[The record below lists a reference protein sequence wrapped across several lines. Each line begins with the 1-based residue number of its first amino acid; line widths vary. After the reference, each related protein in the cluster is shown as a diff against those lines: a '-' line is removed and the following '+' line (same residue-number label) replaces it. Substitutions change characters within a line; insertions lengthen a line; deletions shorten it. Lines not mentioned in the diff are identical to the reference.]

1 MVKSLARWCLL
12 LTALAACGDDPSVT
26 VIMEVTSESPPYG
39 SAPFPTDAIRDGDR
53 LGLVT
58 GLDKLVGQYDD
69 HVARQLAAL
78 DGFGVRPVVELF
90 VDGAL
95 DPASIPAA
103 TSALADAAL
112 LVDVDPSS
120 PARGSVLPMDWK
132 YDVDRNVIAGAP
144 HPGTVL
150 REGTRYAALVT
161 TDILAADGRPLSPSG
176 GLGKLASA
184 GDRWATTAE
193 AYAGLVALPELKGR
207 IAGLTAFTTQ
217 RATAPLVAAREAIA
231 AAPAPV
237 LAFDDAAIVFD
248 TAAKLD
254 AVLGRATRDTDGPR
268 AGLERWGGDNP
279 TGIAHDH
286 VGVLATGTMTIAR
299 FRGDDTAT
307 DGPEDETFQLD
318 AAGVPRILAIEPIP
332 VTFVLP
338 KGPIPASGF
347 PVVIFGHGLGG
358 SRHDILNLV
367 EPLTSR
373 GFAVVGIDTWGHGSR
388 YGAPDNR
395 NNYFDR
401 EAFTGDR
408 MLRDGFGDDPGTAAY
423 LDFFEGFLNIAAIR
437 DAIRQTVLDQARL
450 ATLIQDPALDLST
463 LNAAYA
469 GVTPKLDRARVAYL
483 GQSFGT
489 IVGASLA
496 ALEPSVELYV
506 LNVPGGGLLDQ
517 IFTSSAYVGSL
528 AIPLVDLL
536 YRPRTK
542 LDRFDPLLSMLQAV
556 FDGGDPLSFAP
567 HVLRD
572 RFTIAGAPLSPR
584 HVVGIEVIGDE
595 IMSNAGTIAL
605 ARALGLSVV
614 TPALEP
620 AGLPELASP
629 ASGNV
634 DGQTGLLV
642 QYSPASH
649 GFNWSHARG
658 DLTFVPGFPH
668 PEADPYPRLPA
679 PIEIAE
685 PLYETHEQVAE
696 ILATYRAGMA
706 PVVRITKPPVRD
718 FDADGRLDDVDPA
731 PHDPSR

>member
-1 MVKSLARWCLL
+1 MSLVRSWLVL
-12 LTALAACGDDPSVT
+12 VALVACGDDPSVT
-26 VIMEVTSESPPYG
+26 VIMEVTAEPPPYG
-39 SAPFPTDAIRDGDR
+39 TVPFPTDAIRDGDR

-58 GLDKLVGQYDD
+58 GLDKLVGQYDE

-103 TSALADAAL
+103 TRSLDDAAL
-112 LVDVDPSS
+112 LVDIDPAS
-120 PARGSVLPMDWK
+120 PTRGSVVPMDWK
-132 YDVDRNVIAGAP
+132 YDADRDAIVGAP
-144 HPGTVL
+144 FPGTVL

-161 TDILAADGRPLSPSG
+161 TAILAADGRPLSPSA

-184 GDRWATTAE
+184 GERWATTAE
-193 AYAGLVALPELKGR
+193 AHATLSELPELAGR
-207 IAGLTAFTTQ
+207 IAGLATFTTQ
-217 RATAPLVAAREAIA
+217 RATAQLVAAREAIA
-231 AAPAPV
+231 AAAPPV

-248 TAAKLD
+248 TPTKLD

-286 VGVLATGTMTIAR
+286 VGVLATGTITIAR

-318 AAGVPRILAIEPIP
+318 AGVPRILAIEPIP
-332 VTFVLP
+332 VTFILP
-338 KGPIPASGF
+338 KGPVPAGGF

-358 SRHDILNLV
+358 SRHDMLNLA
-367 EPLTSR
+367 EPLASR
-373 GFAVVGIDTWGHGSR
+373 GFAIVAIDTWGHGSR
-388 YGAPDNR
+388 YGAADTR
-395 NNYFDR
+395 NNFFDR
-401 EAFTGDR
+401 AAFTGDR
-408 MLRDGFGDDPGTAAY
+408 TLRDGFGEDPGTAAY

-450 ATLIQDPALDLST
+450 ATLLQEPALDLSP
-463 LNAAYA
+463 LAGAYGGIA
-469 GVTPKLDRARVAYL
+469 PKLDRARVAYL

-572 RFTIAGAPLSPR
+572 RFTIGGAPLSPR

-642 QYSPASH
+642 QYAPATH

-668 PEADPYPRLPA
+668 PEADPYPRLPT

-731 PHDPSR
+731 PHDPTR